1 MGAARFAGRGTRV
14 TRRATMVRRTVPGDQ
29 IPENDLAE
37 QQRPEDEEEPEPD
50 LDTVEADPADVAE
63 QQRRAA
69 DDDDDETWP
78 PA

>member
-1 MGAARFAGRGTRV
+1 M
-14 TRRATMVRRTVPGDQ
+14 PGDQ